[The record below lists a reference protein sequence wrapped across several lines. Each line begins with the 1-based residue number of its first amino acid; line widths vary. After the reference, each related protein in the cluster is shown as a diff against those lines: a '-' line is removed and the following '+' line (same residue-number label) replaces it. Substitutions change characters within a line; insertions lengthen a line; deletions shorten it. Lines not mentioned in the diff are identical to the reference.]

1 MMDDHKKRLRL
12 QSSALPVRAH
22 KPRNADE
29 LRKKIKQGFEVALS
43 LSASRP
49 RSHASSS
56 TGVDLPGFSPSRP
69 RSHARATGF
78 SSPSPPVVFA
88 SRRRSHARAVG
99 LLPSGA
105 TSNSRRSRAPHARAT
120 GLLPNSALPVRAH
133 RLRNA
138 DELRKKIKQDL
149 EAALSF
155 SPSHRQAEEYSGK
168 SQ

>member
-49 RSHASSS
+49 RSHAPSSA
-56 TGVDLPGFSPSRP
+56 GVDLPGFSPSRP
-69 RSHARATGF
+69 RSHARA
-78 SSPSPPVVFA
+78 
-88 SRRRSHARAVG
+88 VG

-105 TSNSRRSRAPHARAT
+105 FS
-120 GLLPNSALPVRAH
+120 VRAH
-133 RLRNA
+133 KLRNA
-138 DELRKKIKQDL
+138 DELLKKIKQDL

-155 SPSHRQAEEYSGK
+155 SPSHRQAEECGGK
-168 SQ
+168 T